1 METLFELFVRHA
13 QHTPAKIAVSKR
25 HTGGGFTET
34 TYGELTCKAQ
44 RFAAFAAHLTPAPL
58 MIPMLVGKSPDSI
71 AFMLGAIA
79 AGRPFCFLNTKYRGP
94 QIAAVLHASQAPIC
108 IADAAGL
115 LSLRGAWKEQP
126 RIGKTKWMILGG
138 TALTGIYADA
148 ARELDAVADLTLLSD
163 DVREESIPSRTGV
176 QEDVLATC
184 LFTSGSTGTPKG
196 VLISEADLMRRV
208 TTEIAWYGLTDTDV
222 LLSILPFSFDV
233 GLNQLMTA
241 LAVGGELVLL
251 ESWLPADILS
261 TAAKRSVTGI
271 SGVPSIWQDMV
282 NAGIQFDKDSRHA
295 SLRYITVSGGSLSTA
310 YLRKLPA
317 LVGNT
322 QIFKTYGQTE
332 AFRATSLRP
341 EDYHDKLDSVG
352 KPFPGVRVYVVR
364 EDGTRCAVGE
374 VGEVVHTGLGIMMG
388 YLGDMNGQTK
398 LRPNPFYGEDN
409 ASPLAIFT
417 GDEGYLDDDGYLFLK
432 GRRDTMFKVMGNRVY
447 PQEITNQLMT
457 VPGIR
462 EAVVTGLTRDDGQ
475 TAVIAFIAVLQGV
488 DLSAGAVRKL
498 LGAKLPAF
506 MVPREIVFVDHVP
519 RTANGKTDERKLV
532 EAFRANE
539 QSHMNL

>member
-13 QHTPAKIAVSKR
+13 QHAPSRIAVSR
-25 HTGGGFTET
+25 RQTSGFTET
-34 TYGELTCKAQ
+34 SYGELARKAQ
-44 RFAAFAAHLTPAPL
+44 QFAAFAAHLTPAPL

-71 AFMLGAIA
+71 ACMLGAIV

-94 QIAAVLHASQAPIC
+94 QVAAVLHASQAPIC

-126 RIGKTKWMILGG
+126 RIGKTKWLILGG
-138 TALTGIYADA
+138 AALTGIYADA
-148 ARELDAVADLTLLSD
+148 ARELGAVADLTLLSD
-163 DVREESIPSRTGV
+163 DAEEKPIPARTGV
-176 QEDVLATC
+176 KENVLGTC
-184 LFTSGSTGTPKG
+184 LFTSGSTGIPKG

-208 TTEIAWYGLTDTDV
+208 ATEIAWYGLTDTDV

-251 ESWLPADILS
+251 DSWLPVDILS
-261 TAAKRSVTGI
+261 TTEKRRVTGI
-271 SGVPSIWQDMV
+271 SGVPSIWQDMI
-282 NAGIQFDKDSRHA
+282 NAGVRFDSDGRHA

-310 YLRKLPA
+310 YLRKLPV

-341 EDYHDKLDSVG
+341 EDYYDKLDSVG
-352 KPFPGVRVYVVR
+352 KPFPGVHVYVVR
-364 EDGTRCAVGE
+364 EDGTRCPAGE
-374 VGEVVHTGLGIMMG
+374 VGEIVHTGLGIMMG

-398 LRPNPFYGEDN
+398 LRPNPFYGEDD
-409 ASPLAIFT
+409 ASPFAIFT
-417 GDEGYLDDDGYLFLK
+417 GDEGYLDDEGYLFLK
-432 GRRDTMFKVMGNRVY
+432 GRHDTMFKVMGNRVY

-457 VPGIR
+457 VPGVR
-462 EAVVTGLTRDDGQ
+462 EAVVAGLARDNGQ
-475 TAVIAFIAVLQGV
+475 TTVIAFIAISQGV
-488 DLSAGAVRKL
+488 DLSAGAIKKL

-519 RTANGKTDERKLV
+519 RTVNGKADERKLV
-532 EAFRANE
+532 EAFRASE
-539 QSHMNL
+539 RCHMHL